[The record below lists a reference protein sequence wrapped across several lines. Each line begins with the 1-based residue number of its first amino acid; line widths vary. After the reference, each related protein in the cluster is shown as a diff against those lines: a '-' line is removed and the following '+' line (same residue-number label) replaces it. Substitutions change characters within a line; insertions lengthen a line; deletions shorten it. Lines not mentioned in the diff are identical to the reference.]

1 MGSDRSARTIPV
13 TIRPIDR
20 RRVEPRIT
28 AELPS
33 NQPHTMKEFFEQRR
47 PHDGLTYDQYL
58 AYWQEQMDRSMKDLD
73 RDERKMMHY
82 YRYNWE
88 RSEQVMAEYEPSDA
102 LREAVQAIDEPQL
115 WMVITEPW
123 CGDSAFNLPVVVQA
137 AELHDDVEVRI
148 LLRDDHPDR
157 RQPKHSEARRLRHRR
172 VRALH
177 VGTATGERSSRLR
190 PPQGRRKREDRAHPG
205 LDCVVRGRRVR
216 GRRRRAY
223 RGDPVLRRRR
233 AIIRSDA
240 GAVL

>member
-28 AELPS
+28 AELTS

-148 LLRDDHPDR
+148 LLRDDHLDVMDQYLTGGSRSSSPSPPTGPSASRGDRDR
-157 RQPKHSEARRLRHRR
+157 RAVKPSTTASRPKEKRRLS
-172 VRALH
+172 
-177 VGTATGERSSRLR
+177 SSRT
-190 PPQGRRKREDRAHPG
+190 
-205 LDCVVRGRRVR
+205 
-216 GRRRRAY
+216 
-223 RGDPVLRRRR
+223 
-233 AIIRSDA
+233 
-240 GAVL
+240 